1 MGNSHGFRTSL
12 GYPMSDTEIIKQK
25 LSIVDIAGS
34 YLKLERSG
42 SSYRACCPFHNE
54 KTPSFFISP
63 DRGNYYCFG
72 CGAKGDIFSLV
83 EHLEVLDFKGA
94 LSFLAEK
101 AGVTLRG
108 SDEKGVSKD
117 EKEMVYRAL
126 ERATV
131 FFEQQFLLAP
141 EAASYLERRGVTK
154 ESIKMFRIGYAPVS
168 WQALSDTLYK
178 EGYAKNILLQAG
190 LIKEHEN
197 RSYDRFRGRIMFPI
211 TDASG
216 RVIGFSGRI
225 LHEDPQAA
233 KYLNSPET
241 MLFKKS
247 ELLYGI
253 DKAKDA
259 IRAKGYSIL
268 VEGQLDLVLSHQAG
282 IANTV
287 ASSGTALS
295 ETGDHPQALSYLFRL
310 APKLVFA
317 FDGDKAGIM
326 ATYRGGSIALKTGFD
341 VKVVPIPSSDDP
353 ADIIAKDPATWKE
366 LLKKTESLIL
376 FFTDRAQTETK
387 NQLERGRY
395 ITERVV
401 PLIACLSNPLD
412 RDYYIQEV
420 SRKTLLEERS
430 IRDLVLEYVKNKSL
444 ENKTLIY
451 KVESSKNISPAKELI
466 GSLLLT
472 NDEESLAMQ
481 STLKN
486 RLGEERYQ
494 KFLDDIEE
502 HKEELFF
509 QIELMQTS
517 IKNKKLYHEN
527 LLKDLEKMI
536 VSEELQALK
545 IEITQA
551 EKTGASVTELMKAFQ
566 EKRRLLESL
575 E

>member
-1 MGNSHGFRTSL
+1 
-12 GYPMSDTEIIKQK
+12 MSDTEIIKQK

-42 SSYRACCPFHNE
+42 SSYRACCPFHSE

-94 LSFLAEK
+94 LSFLADK

-108 SDEKGVSKD
+108 TSDNSASKD
-117 EKEMVYRAL
+117 EKEMLYRVL

-131 FFEQQFLLAP
+131 FFEQQLALSS
-141 EAASYLERRGVTK
+141 EALSYLQDRGLLK
-154 ESIKMFRIGYAPVS
+154 ETISSFRVGYAPVS
-168 WQALSDTLYK
+168 WQALSEVLQK
-178 EGYAKNILLQAG
+178 EGYTKTVLLQAG
-190 LIKEHEN
+190 LIKEHEG
-197 RSYDRFRGRIMFPI
+197 RTYDRFRGRVMFPI
-211 TDASG
+211 TDASS

-225 LHEDPQAA
+225 IQEDPQSA

-241 MLFKKS
+241 ILFKKS

-259 IRAKGYSIL
+259 IRTKGYSIL
-268 VEGQLDLVLSHQAG
+268 VEGQLDLILSHQAG
-282 IANTV
+282 ITNTV

-295 ETGDHPQALSYLFRL
+295 DTSDHPQALSYLFRL

-341 VKVVPIPSSDDP
+341 VKVVPMPSSEDP
-353 ADIIAKDPATWKE
+353 ADIIAKDPNNWKE
-366 LLKKTESLIL
+366 LLKRTEQLIL
-376 FFTDRAQTETK
+376 FFTDRAQQEAK

-395 ITERVV
+395 ITERIV

-412 RDYYIQEV
+412 RDYYIQEI
-420 SRKTLLEERS
+420 SRKTQLEERS
-430 IRDLVLEYVKNKSL
+430 VRDLVAEYTKNKSL

-451 KVESSKNISPAKELI
+451 KQETLKKFSPAKELM
-466 GSLLLT
+466 GSLMLSHG
-472 NDEESLAMQ
+472 DD
-481 STLKN
+481 TLILQKKLEMI
-486 RLGEERYQ
+486 LGEERYQ
-494 KFLDDIEE
+494 RVLDDIEE
-502 HKEELFF
+502 NKEAFLF
-509 QIELMQTS
+509 QIELMHES
-517 IKNKKLYHEN
+517 IKDKQVYHKN
-527 LLKDLEKMI
+527 LFKDVEKMV
-536 VSEELQALK
+536 VSEELKDLK
-545 IEITQA
+545 
-551 EKTGASVTELMKAFQ
+551 EKIAHTEKSGDSVTELMKTFQ

>member
-1 MGNSHGFRTSL
+1 
-12 GYPMSDTEIIKQK
+12 MSDTEIIKQK
-25 LSIVDIAGS
+25 LSIIDIAGS
-34 YLKLERSG
+34 YLKIERSG

-72 CGAKGDIFSLV
+72 CGAKGDIFSLI

-94 LSFLAEK
+94 LKFLADK

-108 SDEKGVSKD
+108 ASDGGISKD
-117 EKEMVYRAL
+117 EKEMIYRAL
-126 ERATV
+126 ERATI
-131 FFEQQFLLAP
+131 FFEQQLGLSS
-141 EAASYLERRGVTK
+141 EASAYIKGRGVSEETTK
-154 ESIKMFRIGYAPVS
+154 AFRIGYAPTS
-168 WQALSDTLYK
+168 WQSLGDALQK
-178 EGYAKNILLQAG
+178 EGYKKDVLLQAG
-190 LIKEHEN
+190 LIKEHEG
-197 RSYDRFRGRIMFPI
+197 RTYDRFRDRVMFPI
-211 TDASG
+211 TDPSG

-225 LHEDPQAA
+225 LHDDPQAA

-241 MLFKKS
+241 ILFKKS

-259 IRAKGYSIL
+259 IRAKGYSVL
-268 VEGQLDLVLSHQAG
+268 VEGQLDLILSHQAG
-282 IANTV
+282 ITNTV

-295 ETGDHPQALSYLFRL
+295 ETSDHPQALSYLFRL

-353 ADIIAKDPATWKE
+353 ADIIAKDPTVWKE

-376 FFTDRAQTETK
+376 FFTDRALNETK

-395 ITERVV
+395 ITERIV

-412 RDYYIQEV
+412 RDYYIQEIA
-420 SRKTLLEERS
+420 RKTQLEERS
-430 IRDLVLEYVKNKSL
+430 IRGLVADYVKNKSV

-451 KVESSKNISPAKELI
+451 KTETYKKLSPAKELI
-466 GSLLLT
+466 ASLLLSK
-472 NDEESLAMQ
+472 DSESLVALQ
-481 STLKN
+481 SLQKI
-486 RLGEERYQ
+486 LGEERYQ
-494 KFLDDIEE
+494 KLLDDIEE
-502 HKEELFF
+502 HKEEHLF
-509 QIELMQTS
+509 QSEMIKAS
-517 IKNKKLYHEN
+517 IKDKNVYHEN
-527 LLKDLEKMI
+527 LLKDVQKMI
-536 VSEELQALK
+536 VMEELGELK
-545 IEITQA
+545 SRIANA
-551 EKTGASVTELMKAFQ
+551 EQTGETVTELMKTFQ

>member
-1 MGNSHGFRTSL
+1 
-12 GYPMSDTEIIKQK
+12 MSDTEIIKQK

-34 YLKLERSG
+34 YLKIERSG

-94 LSFLAEK
+94 LKFLADK

-108 SDEKGVSKD
+108 VSDDGVSKD
-117 EKEMVYRAL
+117 EKEMVYRVL

-131 FFEQQFLLAP
+131 FFEQQLSLSS
-141 EAASYLERRGVTK
+141 EASSYIKNRGVND
-154 ESIKMFRIGYAPVS
+154 ESIKAFRIGYALTS
-168 WQALSDTLYK
+168 WQSLGDALQK
-178 EGYAKNILLQAG
+178 EGYKKEVLLQAG
-190 LIKEHEN
+190 LVKENEG
-197 RSYDRFRGRIMFPI
+197 RMYDRFRDRIMFPI
-211 TDASG
+211 TDPSG

-225 LHEDPQAA
+225 LHDDPQAA

-241 MLFKKS
+241 ILFKKS

-259 IRAKGYSIL
+259 IRAKGYSVL
-268 VEGQLDLVLSHQAG
+268 VEGQLDLILSHQVG
-282 IANTV
+282 ITNTV

-295 ETGDHPQALSYLFRL
+295 ETSDHPQALSYLFRL
-310 APKLVFA
+310 APKLAFA
-317 FDGDKAGIM
+317 FDGDKAGVM

-341 VKVVPIPSSDDP
+341 VKVVPITSSDDP
-353 ADIIAKDPATWKE
+353 ADIIAKDPTVWKE

-376 FFTDRAQTETK
+376 FFTDRAQNETK

-395 ITERVV
+395 ITERIV

-412 RDYYIQEV
+412 RDYYIQEI
-420 SRKTLLEERS
+420 SRKTQLEERS
-430 IRDLVLEYVKNKSL
+430 IRDLVADYVKNKSL
-444 ENKTLIY
+444 ENKTLVY
-451 KVESSKNISPAKELI
+451 KTETYKKLSPAKELI
-466 GSLLLT
+466 GSLLLSK
-472 NDEESLAMQ
+472 DSESLATQQ
-481 STLKN
+481 SLQKI
-486 RLGEERYQ
+486 LGEERYQ
-494 KFLDDIEE
+494 KLLDDIEE
-502 HKEELFF
+502 HKEELLF
-509 QIELMQTS
+509 QSEMIQTS
-517 IKNKKLYHEN
+517 IKDKSVYHEN
-527 LLKDLEKMI
+527 LLRDVQKM
-536 VSEELQALK
+536 VVTEELGELK
-545 IEITQA
+545 SRISSA
-551 EKTGASVTELMKAFQ
+551 EQTGEAVTELMKTFQ